1 MLILCSTCITT
12 RKYDV
17 NIFRPDQAISLP
29 KGIALLSESG
39 ARTAEKV
46 LSNISDGMEW
56 WRITSDEPDFAPIET
71 SDLFGVEPQW
81 SIIL

>member
-1 MLILCSTCITT
+1 M
-12 RKYDV
+12 
-17 NIFRPDQAISLP
+17 NIFRPDQALSLP

-56 WRITSDEPDFAPIET
+56 WKITSDEPDSVPIET
-71 SDLFGVEPQW
+71 ADLFGVESQW